1 MTLIF
6 FEVPAMK
13 RLFIAAMCLCFT
25 LGGTVAYAFHANK
38 MTITYQIVQ
47 EKPLLDNFSD
57 SVKNVKPH

>member
-1 MTLIF
+1 
-6 FEVPAMK
+6 MK
-13 RLFIAAMCLCFT
+13 RLFIATMCLCFT